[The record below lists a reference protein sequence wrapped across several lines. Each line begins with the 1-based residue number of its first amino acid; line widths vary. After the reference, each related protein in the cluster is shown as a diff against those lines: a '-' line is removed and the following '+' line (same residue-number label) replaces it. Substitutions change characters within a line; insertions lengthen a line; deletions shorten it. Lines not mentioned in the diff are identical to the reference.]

1 MPHTNPAMRLHKL
14 QSNVGGKAASTKA
27 KKAAARPVIRSRR
40 VTLGVIVGNR
50 GFFPGHLAATGR
62 TEILRALEEEGIDAV
77 IIDAAAT
84 NHGAIE
90 SRDEA
95 KACAALFRQHRD
107 RIDGV
112 VVTLPN
118 FGDERAVADTLRL
131 AGLNVPVLVHATSD
145 DPSKMK
151 IDHRRDAFCGK
162 MSVCN
167 VLSQYGIA
175 YTLTSEHTQRPE
187 SPSFRRDLR
196 QFTATCRVVRGLR
209 GARIG
214 AIGAR
219 PAAFKTVRYSEKI
232 LEAAGIS
239 VEPIDLSEIMGRI
252 GRLKDMD
259 AAVQSQLE
267 QMMAYVDTSDVP
279 DQALIKMAKLGL
291 VMDRWMKE
299 VDVTVSAVQC
309 WTSMEEYFGVVP
321 CTVMSMLSNA
331 NLPSA
336 CEVDVMGT
344 ISMHALTLASETP
357 AALLDW
363 NNNYGDDPDKAVCFH
378 CSNLPKDFFEAPVMD
393 YQEIIA
399 GTVGKENT
407 YGTIVGKVK
416 AGPMTFAR
424 FSTDDRTG
432 AIRGYVGEGQFT
444 KDKLNTFG
452 GAGVVEIANLQ
463 PLLKHI
469 CRNGFE
475 HHVAGTFSHVADSV
489 HEAVTQ
495 YLDWDVMRHG

>member
-1 MPHTNPAMRLHKL
+1 MSLHKL
-14 QSNVGGKAASTKA
+14 ESNVGGKAR
-27 KKAAARPVIRSRR
+27 AARQRKVAGAPSKPAPRR

-62 TEILRALEEEGIDAV
+62 VDILRALADEGMDAV

-95 KACAALFRQHRD
+95 RACADLFRQHRD

-118 FGDERAVADTLRL
+118 FGDERAVADTLRM

-145 DPSKMK
+145 DPAKMK

-167 VLSQYGIA
+167 VLTQYGIP
-175 YTLTSEHTQRPE
+175 YSLTSQHTQLPE
-187 SPSFRRDLR
+187 SPGFREDLR
-196 QFTATCRVVRGLR
+196 TFAAVCRVVNGLR

-232 LEAAGIS
+232 LERAGIS
-239 VEPIDLSEIMGRI
+239 VEPIDLSEILGRI
-252 GRLKDMD
+252 ARLSDSD
-259 AAVQSQLE
+259 AGVQEKLAA
-267 QMMAYVDTSDVP
+267 MTAYVDTSGVP
-279 DQALIKMAKLGL
+279 DAPLLKMAKLGL

-309 WTSMEEYFGVVP
+309 WTAMEEYFGVVP
-321 CTVMSMLSNA
+321 CTIMSMLSNA

-344 ISMHALTLASETP
+344 ISMYALTLASQSP

-363 NNNYGDDPDKAVCFH
+363 NNNYGDDPNKAVCFH
-378 CSNLPKDFFEAPVMD
+378 CSNLPLDFFESPVMD

-399 GTVGKENT
+399 GTVGRDNT

-416 AGPMTFAR
+416 AGPMSFAR
-424 FSTDDRTG
+424 FSTDDATG
-432 AIRGYVGEGQFT
+432 AIRGYVGEGRFT
-444 KDKLNTFG
+444 KDPLTTFG
-452 GAGVVEIANLQ
+452 GAGVVEIAQLQ
-463 PLLKHI
+463 TLLKHI

-475 HHVAGTFSHVADSV
+475 HHVAGTFSNIADAV
-489 HEAVTQ
+489 HEATTR
-495 YLDWDVMRHG
+495 YLGWDVLRHG